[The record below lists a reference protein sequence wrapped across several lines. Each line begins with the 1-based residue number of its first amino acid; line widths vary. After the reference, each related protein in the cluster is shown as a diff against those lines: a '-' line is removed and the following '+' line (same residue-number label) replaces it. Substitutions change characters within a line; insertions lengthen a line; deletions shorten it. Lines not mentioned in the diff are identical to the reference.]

1 MHGGQSVP
9 FRHYETAPVELV
21 RLPVGIAPSLGL
33 SVLVT
38 VALRHAASSTGH
50 GISVAVASAD
60 GYALTI
66 ADGICLFAALVV
78 ALTCE
83 RLPKTATPTTV

>member
-21 RLPVGIAPSLGL
+21 RLPVGIAPSLG
-33 SVLVT
+33 
-38 VALRHAASSTGH
+38 GH